1 MEHLYVTV
9 IGGDTAAHAER
20 IFDDLRLKSVN
31 QIKDRALGRFK
42 FSQKTRTIMKRTW
55 EYKPA
60 GGPVGIQIP
69 SQPIAQS

>member
-9 IGGDTAAHAER
+9 ISGYTDSHAER

-55 EYKPA
+55 EYKPV